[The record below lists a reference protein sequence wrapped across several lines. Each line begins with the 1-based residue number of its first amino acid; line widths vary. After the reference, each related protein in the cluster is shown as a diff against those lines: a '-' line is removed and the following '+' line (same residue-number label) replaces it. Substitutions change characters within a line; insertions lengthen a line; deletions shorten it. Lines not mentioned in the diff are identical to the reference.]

1 MPRTG
6 VKILK
11 RIIIAVLLITLLLAI
26 PVFVIQYLKGDKV
39 KQLVVAELNKH
50 LTAEISVREI
60 DISVIK
66 SFPYASLVLH
76 NVLMKPPAD
85 IPAAP
90 GLLRADKI
98 WLKFNVLNFF
108 YGKYTIHS
116 VSADN
121 AVITIYEADD
131 GKNNYTVW
139 KSTGTTGNEAV
150 SFNIEKLTLA
160 SSKIFYHNV
169 PGNDQLFFKVNTLAL
184 TGVFEDTH
192 YNLKV
197 KADCFSERLSFSN
210 KEVIK
215 PGAFKVESVVDINTI
230 RKFVKFSDSRLT
242 YSGIDVA
249 LAGLVNYSN
258 FPEINFVVTSLTGR
272 AQDLVAII
280 PDKYTAEI
288 RTYNPKGTLSLRG
301 TLKGKSFDPSK
312 CVLSLNYTIT
322 KGIAEISGEQKR
334 VVEEISAEGSFF
346 YSGKPNSEVLSIG
359 KFAAN
364 VKSAKL
370 SGNCQIRNF
379 DNPSINL
386 ELHAKGKIEEF
397 ADLIKNEEFSDF
409 KGNMVADIKYNG
421 VYRSKER
428 IDRLIT
434 GQAVLT
440 GAGFKYKAQNIT
452 DLNGATE
459 FRDNKIFFNGLTCQI
474 GSSDIKANGYI
485 QNLTNYL
492 FDNNQPVFASL
503 RLHSEKI
510 VLDDLLNLV
519 KETGSKATSESIFP
533 KLVSFDAVVSVNSL
547 NYKKLITQNITGTF
561 SLKDN
566 VLRGQ
571 DIMIKALDGNISAN
585 GVINGRYG
593 NRAQIITTARFKDV
607 DINKLFYQFNEF
619 GQKSLLSKNL
629 KGKADAL
636 VDFSTSLR
644 NDYTVNQETVE
655 AVADIEIRNGELNDY
670 EPLQALSRFLDADEL
685 SNVRFAT
692 LNNRIEISKRTI
704 FIPKMEIKSSAMDLI
719 GYGTHTFDNQI
730 DYHVN
735 MLLADVLK
743 AKRKRQTD
751 LTKYVEDD
759 GSGKPRLFLKMTGPI
774 DDPLVQ
780 YDTKAVRNKIADDL
794 KKEKQV
800 FKEVI
805 RKEFGRKEG
814 STTDPE
820 TKTSTQQSP
829 EFQIEWD
836 ELK

>member
-1 MPRTG
+1 MPLTG

-11 RIIIAVLLITLLLAI
+11 RITLTVLLIALLLAI

-39 KQLVVAELNKH
+39 KQLIVTELNKH
-50 LTAEISVREI
+50 LTAEISVRDI

-76 NVLMKPPAD
+76 NVLMKPPTD
-85 IPAAP
+85 MSGAP
-90 GLLRADKI
+90 GLLRSDKI
-98 WLKFNVLNFF
+98 WLKFNILNFY

-116 VSADN
+116 VSAEN
-121 AVITIYEADD
+121 AVITIYDAGN
-131 GKNNYTVW
+131 GKNNYNIW
-139 KSTGTTGNEAV
+139 KSTGTTGNDAV
-150 SFNIEKLTLA
+150 SFKIEKLTLV

-169 PGNDQLFFKVNTLAL
+169 PGNDQLFFKVNNLAL
-184 TGVFEDTH
+184 TGAFTDTQ
-192 YNLKV
+192 YSLKV
-197 KADCFSERLSFSN
+197 KADCLSERISFSN
-210 KEVIK
+210 KDVIK
-215 PGAFKVESVVDINTI
+215 PGAFKLESVVDINTI
-230 RKFVKFSDSRLT
+230 TKQVKFSESQLA
-242 YSGIDVA
+242 YSGIDVS
-249 LAGLVNYSN
+249 LAGQVTYGNH
-258 FPEINFVVTSLTGR
+258 PAINFIVTSLTGQ

-280 PDKYTAEI
+280 PDNYTTEI
-288 RTYNPKGTLSLRG
+288 RGYNPKGMLSMRG
-301 TLKGKSFDPSK
+301 TLKGKSFDPTK
-312 CVLSLNYTIT
+312 CVLSLNYNIT
-322 KGIAEISGEQKR
+322 KGIAEIKGEQKR
-334 VVEEISAEGSFF
+334 VVEDISAEGSFF
-346 YSGKPNSEVLSIG
+346 YSGNQNSEVLKIG
-359 KFAAN
+359 SFSAK

-370 SGNCQIRNF
+370 SGNCQVKNF
-379 DNPSINL
+379 NNPAVNL
-386 ELHAKGKIEEF
+386 EFHAKGKIEEF

-409 KGNMVADIKYNG
+409 RGNIVADIKYNG
-421 VYRSKER
+421 TYRSEQR

-434 GQAVLT
+434 GQAILSE
-440 GAGFKYKAQNIT
+440 AGFKYKAQNIS

-485 QNLTNYL
+485 QNLTNYI

-533 KLVSFDAVVSVNSL
+533 PLVSFDALVSINSL
-547 NYKKLITQNITGTF
+547 NYNKLITQSITGSF

-571 DIMIKALDGNISAN
+571 DIMIRALDGSISAN

-607 DINKLFYQFNEF
+607 DINKLFYQFDEF

-629 KGKADAL
+629 KGKADVL

-644 NDYTVNQETVE
+644 NDYTVNQESVE
-655 AVADIEIRNGELNDY
+655 AVADIEIRNGELNDF

-743 AKRKRQTD
+743 ARRKKQTD

-759 GSGKPRLFLKMTGPI
+759 GYGKPRLFLKMTGPI

-780 YDTKAVRNKIADDL
+780 YDTKAVRSKIADDL
-794 KKEKQV
+794 KNEKKV
-800 FKEVI
+800 FRDVL
-805 RKEFGRKEG
+805 RKEFGRKDAPAG
-814 STTDPE
+814 NSQTTQPAKQST
-820 TKTSTQQSP
+820 

-836 ELK
+836 EIK